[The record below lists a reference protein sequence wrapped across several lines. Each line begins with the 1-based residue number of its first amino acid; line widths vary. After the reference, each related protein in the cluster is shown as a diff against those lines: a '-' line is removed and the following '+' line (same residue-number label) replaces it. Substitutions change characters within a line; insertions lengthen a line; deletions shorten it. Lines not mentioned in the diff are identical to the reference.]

1 MIMGIL
7 DTGLILDSFFFFLP
21 AYVANTAAGFF
32 GGGAPL
38 DIEKNLWDKKR
49 IFGDGKTIKGT
60 LAGVLCGVLYPV
72 LKNLY
77 LQLEMFFQFPLA
89 LMLSFGAIGGDI
101 LGSFIKRRI
110 GIESGESAPFLDQL
124 DFAVGAL
131 FLATFVTPV
140 SMETVIILLL
150 ITPIGHLGVN
160 IMGYLLHKKE
170 VPW

>member
-1 MIMGIL
+1 M
-7 DTGLILDSFFFFLP
+7 TGTTFQVIIRALVFFIP
-21 AYVANTAAGFF
+21 AYVANTSAGFF

-38 DIEKNLWDKKR
+38 DRRVRLWDNR
-49 IFGDGKTIKGT
+49 RLFGEGKTINGT
-60 LAGVLCGVLYPV
+60 AAGILIGTIYRLVENMVLSKAVLSGLLLAFL
-72 LKNLY
+72 
-77 LQLEMFFQFPLA
+77 
-89 LMLSFGAIGGDI
+89 LSFGAMMGDI

-124 DFAVGAL
+124 DFAIGAL
-131 FLATFVTPV
+131 FLASFVAPI

-160 IMGYLLHKKE
+160 ILGFLLHRKD